1 MLRSNVSYSTR
12 YICLVAEVCNNHTIR
27 YLIDWI
33 LTSVY
38 NYKVCRLIVLYLS
51 KRIVDLL
58 GYVRII

>member
-1 MLRSNVSYSTR
+1 MLRSNVSHSTR

-38 NYKVCRLIVLYLS
+38 NYKVCRLSVIFEQTH
-51 KRIVDLL
+51 R
-58 GYVRII
+58 